1 MKQFKIERN
10 QVLIEGILYGSK
22 PTELLIKGKSGM
34 IKSISI
40 SGKGTYYP
48 ICGTF
53 NEKYRYT
60 GIKL

>member
-10 QVLIEGILYGSK
+10 QVLIEGILYGST
-22 PTELLIKGKSGM
+22 PTHRMIKGKSGM

-53 NEKYRYT
+53 NERYWYT